1 MNVVHFENPEYFYLL
16 LLVPAFVVIFLV
28 ARLMRR
34 RALARFGQERL
45 VNRLTP
51 WLSWRRPWIHFFLVV
66 LAFSLIAMAAVNP
79 QVGSK
84 LGEVKQEGTEIMI
97 VLDVSQSMMA
107 EDVRPNRLERSRM
120 AISRLVDNLKQDKVG
135 VVLFAGNAITQV
147 PLTIDHSA
155 VKMMLRTVN
164 TSSVPVQ
171 GTSLNAALHRAMAS
185 FQQEDLTNRI
195 VILISD
201 GENHQD
207 DPLEAARLASQR
219 GLTIHTVGIGTRD
232 GAPIPVYQNNRM
244 TGFLKDQQG
253 NTVVS
258 RYDEQTLQD
267 IATLTGGS
275 FQHGSG
281 ADMGLKEI
289 QEEIFQTERA
299 EFEKM
304 VFADY
309 ESRFH
314 YFVALAL
321 IVLLFE
327 IFLFER
333 KNRWLDKINLF
344 GQRGSERDN
353 KNSQ

>member
-1 MNVVHFENPEYFYLL
+1 MNVVHYQNPEYFYLL
-16 LLVPAFVVIFLV
+16 LLVPVFVLIFLI
-28 ARLMRR
+28 ARLTRR
-34 RALARFGQERL
+34 RAMERFGQQQL
-45 VNRLTP
+45 ISKLTP
-51 WLSWRRPWIHFFLVV
+51 WLSWRRPWIHFFLTL
-66 LAFSLIAMAAVNP
+66 LAFSLMVVAAVNP

-84 LGEVKQEGTEIMI
+84 LEEVKQEGTEIMI

-107 EDVRPNRLERSRM
+107 EDVRPNRLERSKM
-120 AISRLVDNLKQDKVG
+120 AVSRLIDNLPQDKVG
-135 VVLFAGNAITQV
+135 IVLFAGNAITQV
-147 PLTIDHSA
+147 PLTTDHSA

-164 TSSVPVQ
+164 TTSVPVQ

-185 FQQEDLTNRI
+185 FQQEDLNNKI

-219 GLTIHTVGIGTRD
+219 GLTIHTVGIGTRE

-267 IATLTGGS
+267 IATLTGGT

-289 QEEIFQTERA
+289 QEEVLRTERA
-299 EFEKM
+299 EFDNM

-333 KNRWLDKINLF
+333 KNKWLDKIKLF
-344 GQRGSERDN
+344 G
-353 KNSQ
+353 